1 MRRILIIVTIIL
13 TALGCANKNNIFKDP
28 STQKG
33 ASKETFLYKVNK
45 KEVNL
50 PVFFRLPQDK
60 KNISLTFEKIGSSSV
75 PVILNNDI
83 NGWNAFSSKPLSAN
97 GADFGLIIDF
107 AGGGVYE
114 MPQDD
119 VRTYLSKFAPQD
131 AFILKEL
138 LPGKNNKG
146 FTKMIA
152 VDASAL
158 YNKEELNH
166 LVLLN
171 DLDLANQSQNMYSY
185 QSEIQDTPKV
195 EGDKTFNKINKNAVV
210 LDRPLITAATNG
222 QYDRLLK
229 LLDNNANINELNPET
244 LDNALIAAIGNGDED
259 IANRASTLYKQC
271 TGKSIHEDI
280 REHGRDSFTQGF
292 LQTLTFGFADGK
304 TAEENISQLTGQPVG
319 RSENALKF
327 AGNVAGGAV
336 VGGGILASAGL
347 IWKGIKTG
355 AKCKTFWGILAGAAV
370 GTMAALGL
378 TKN

>member
-1 MRRILIIVTIIL
+1 MSGFNM
-13 TALGCANKNNIFKDP
+13 AAAG
-28 STQKG
+28 
-33 ASKETFLYKVNK
+33 LY
-45 KEVNL
+45 
-50 PVFFRLPQDK
+50 
-60 KNISLTFEKIGSSSV
+60 
-75 PVILNNDI
+75 
-83 NGWNAFSSKPLSAN
+83 
-97 GADFGLIIDF
+97 GL
-107 AGGGVYE
+107 Y
-114 MPQDD
+114 P
-119 VRTYLSKFAPQD
+119 
-131 AFILKEL
+131 
-138 LPGKNNKG
+138 N
-146 FTKMIA
+146 
-152 VDASAL
+152 L
-158 YNKEELNH
+158 YNNQIA
-166 LVLLN
+166 LN
-171 DLDLANQSQNMYSY
+171 DLTGLDVYPPYGMGMDPMLSMNGSIFGAYPGMTMPFMPGFVGGGYNYENYYKNYEQYQDFMIDNQINY
-185 QSEIQDTPKV
+185 QQKM
-195 EGDKTFNKINKNAVV
+195 
-210 LDRPLITAATNG
+210 R
-222 QYDRLLK
+222 
-229 LLDNNANINELNPET
+229 NANLRLNAPEEGIAKQAGLLHEKIMRNEQEQIIQAYNSFKESVRGLYGG
-244 LDNALIAAIGNGDED
+244 AASDED